1 MKKLTFEC
9 LKIKY
14 ILSRII
20 ALDYGGKRTGIAT
33 TDPLQIIATPL
44 ITVETKD
51 LMDYL
56 SSYIRNEDVSD
67 IVVGQPTRHDG
78 SFSGIETEILE
89 FIEKFKIKHPA
100 IVLHRINEMYSS
112 KDAMQSMIDSGLKK
126 KKRRDKKLLDS
137 TAATLL
143 LQEFLYDK

>member
-1 MKKLTFEC
+1 LAR
-9 LKIKY
+9 
-14 ILSRII
+14 IL

-44 ITVETKD
+44 ITVQTED

-56 SSYIRNEDVSD
+56 TKYIAKEDVSEL
-67 IVVGQPTRHDG
+67 VVGQPTRHDG
-78 SFSGIETEILE
+78 SFSGIEKYILE
-89 FIEKFKIKHPA
+89 FIEKFKKNFPA
-100 IVLHRINEMYSS
+100 IVVHRINEMYSS
-112 KDAMQSMIDSGLKK
+112 KDAMQALIASGVKK
-126 KKRRDKKLLDS
+126 KDRRDKKLLDS

>member
-1 MKKLTFEC
+1 LAR
-9 LKIKY
+9 
-14 ILSRII
+14 IL

-44 ITVETKD
+44 ITVQTED

-56 SSYIRNEDVSD
+56 TDYFTQEEVSD
-67 IVVGQPTRHDG
+67 MVVGQPTRHDG
-78 SFSGIETEILE
+78 SFSAIEQYIVK
-89 FIEKFKIKHPA
+89 FIENFQKKFPS
-100 IVLHRINEMYSS
+100 IVVHRINEMYSS
-112 KDAMQSMIDSGLKK
+112 KDAMQALVASGVKK

-143 LQEFLYDK
+143 LQEFLYHT

>member
-1 MKKLTFEC
+1 M
-9 LKIKY
+9 
-14 ILSRII
+14 SRIL

-56 SSYIRNEDVSD
+56 NKYIASEDVSD
-67 IVVGQPTRHDG
+67 LVVGQPTRHDG
-78 SFSGIETEILE
+78 SFSGIETKILE
-89 FIEKFKIKHPA
+89 FVQDFAKTHPS
-100 IVLHRINEMYSS
+100 INIHRINEMYSS
-112 KDAMQSMIDSGLKK
+112 KDAMQALIKSGVKRMA
-126 KKRRDKKLLDS
+126 RRDKKLLDS

-143 LQEFLYDK
+143 LQEFLYK